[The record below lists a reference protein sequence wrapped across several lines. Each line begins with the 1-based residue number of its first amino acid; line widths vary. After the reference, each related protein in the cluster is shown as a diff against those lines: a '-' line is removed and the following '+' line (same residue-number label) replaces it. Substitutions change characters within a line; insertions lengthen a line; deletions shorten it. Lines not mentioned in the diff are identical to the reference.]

1 MWMIKK
7 LYKKDYSQIQ
17 NNQCYIEEYCMIMP
31 ILSNI
36 PKKQTT
42 LTLVAV
48 VFATAVIVD
57 TFSTVAV
64 NAAFARHHS
73 GSSSSS
79 QEITHTVPLHKLLT
93 L

>member
-1 MWMIKK
+1 MI
-7 LYKKDYSQIQ
+7 IP
-17 NNQCYIEEYCMIMP
+17 N
-31 ILSNI
+31 LSNI

-42 LTLVAV
+42 LDIVAV

-57 TFSTVAV
+57 TFSTGAD
-64 NAAFARHHS
+64 NADFARHHS
-73 GSSSSS
+73 VSSSSS